1 MMQMNLSTKQKETHR
16 HRKQTYQRGSRGG
29 IKEELGINKCIA
41 LHIKKMDKSL
51 LYSTWTILN
60 ILGETIMEKNIKKN
74 IHMYM
79 YIYTYMYM
87 YVYIYVCMYMCIY
100 IKLDHFAVQ

>member
-1 MMQMNLSTKQKETHR
+1 MTQMNLSTKQKETHR

-29 IKEELGINKCIA
+29 IKEELGINKCTA

-79 YIYTYMYM
+79 Y
-87 YVYIYVCMYMCIY
+87 VCIY
-100 IKLDHFAVQ
+100 IYKTGSLCYTVEINTTL